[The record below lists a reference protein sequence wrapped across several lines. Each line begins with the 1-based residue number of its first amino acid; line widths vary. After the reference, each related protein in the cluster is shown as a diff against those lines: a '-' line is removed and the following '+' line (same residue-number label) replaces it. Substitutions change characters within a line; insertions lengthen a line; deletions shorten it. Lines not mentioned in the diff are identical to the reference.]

1 MVEWLYKR
9 KVQVITM
16 DLFDYNSEIN
26 KKESPLADRMRPEN
40 INDIKGQKH
49 ILGPGKIINRLV
61 EADRL
66 SSMIFYGPSG
76 TGKTT
81 IAMAIANTAGA
92 DFNKINAVVS
102 GVQDIKKIISKAEDN
117 KKYYNKKTILFI
129 DEIHRFN
136 KAQQDALLPSVET
149 GLLILIGA
157 TTENPFFSINSAL
170 LSRTNVF
177 QIKSLENA
185 DLMNILGDALKNAE
199 KGLGNMGVSISKE
212 ALEHIVNFAAGDARK
227 ALNAL
232 EIAVLSTTPNDQGQ
246 RKITLETAED
256 SVQRPAIS
264 YDKSGDMHYDVISA
278 FIKSMRGSDPDAA
291 VYYLALML
299 EAGEDPL
306 FIARRVLIFA
316 SEDIGLADSNALS
329 VALAA
334 YQSLERLGMPEGRIV
349 LSHAVLYCALAR
361 KNNDAYAS
369 IDYALSRV
377 RKGEIHPVPEHLR
390 DAHYPGAAKLGNG
403 LEYKYPHNYPG
414 NWVEQQ
420 YLPDK
425 LIGEKFFKRKE

>member
-1 MVEWLYKR
+1 
-9 KVQVITM
+9 VIIL
-16 DLFDYNSEIN
+16 DLFDYNNEVN
-26 KKESPLADRMRPEN
+26 KKESPLADRMRPDR
-40 INDIKGQKH
+40 IQDVKGQKH
-49 ILGPGKIINRLV
+49 ILGSGKIINRLV
-61 EADRL
+61 ESDRL

-81 IAMAIANTAGA
+81 IAMAVANSAGA

-102 GVQDIKKIISKAEDN
+102 GVQDIKRIIAKAEEN

-157 TTENPFFSINSAL
+157 TTENPYFSINSAL
-170 LSRTNVF
+170 LSRANVF
-177 QIKSLENA
+177 QINKLDKQ
-185 DLMNILGDALKNAE
+185 DLMNILGEALKDKE
-199 KGLGNMGVSISKE
+199 KGLGSYSVTISKE
-212 ALEHIVNFAAGDARK
+212 ALEHMVNFASGDARK

-232 EIAVLSTTPNDQGQ
+232 EIAVLSTTPDENGI

-264 YDKSGDMHYDVISA
+264 YDKSGDQHYDVISA
-278 FIKSMRGSDPDAA
+278 FIKSMRGSDPDASL
-291 VYYLALML
+291 YYLALML

-306 FIARRVLIFA
+306 FIARRILIFA
-316 SEDIGLADSNALS
+316 SEDIGLADSNALTL
-329 VALAA
+329 ALSA
-334 YQSLERLGMPEGRIV
+334 YQSVERLGMPEGRII
-349 LSHAVLYCALAR
+349 LSHAVLYCAMAP

-369 IDYALSRV
+369 IDYTLNRIK
-377 RKGEIHPVPEHLR
+377 KGDVYPVPPHLR
-390 DAHYPGAAKLGNG
+390 DAHYPGASKLGSG
-403 LEYKYPHNYPG
+403 KEYKYPHNYPG

-420 YLPDK
+420 YLPDE
-425 LIGEKFFKRKE
+425 LTGQKFFKRKD

>member
-1 MVEWLYKR
+1 
-9 KVQVITM
+9 M
-16 DLFDYNSEIN
+16 DIFDYNIEAN
-26 KKESPLADRMRPEN
+26 KKESPLADRMRPGR
-40 INDIKGQKH
+40 ITDIKGQKH
-49 ILGPGKIINRLV
+49 ILGPGKILNRLV

-81 IAMAIANTAGA
+81 IGMAVANSVEA

-102 GVQDIKKIISKAEDN
+102 GIQDIKKIILKAEEN

-136 KAQQDALLPSVET
+136 KSQQDALLPSVET

-157 TTENPFFSINSAL
+157 TTENPYFSINSAL

-177 QIKSLENA
+177 EIKKLDEK
-185 DLMNILGDALKNAE
+185 DLMSILEEALKNKE
-199 KGLGNMGVSISKE
+199 NGLGNFDVEISKE
-212 ALEHIVNFAAGDARK
+212 ALVHITNFATGDARK

-232 EIAVLSTTPNDQGQ
+232 EIAVLSTVPDDKGL
-246 RKITLETAED
+246 RKITLKEAEN

-264 YDKSGDMHYDVISA
+264 YDKSGDQHYDVISA

-306 FIARRVLIFA
+306 FIARRILILA
-316 SEDIGLADSNALS
+316 SEDIGLADSNALT
-329 VALAA
+329 VALSA
-334 YQSLERLGMPEGRIV
+334 YQAVERLGMPEGRIV
-349 LSHAVLYCALAR
+349 LSHAVLYCALAK
-361 KNNDAYAS
+361 KNNDAYIS
-369 IDYALSRV
+369 IDYALDSV
-377 RKGEIHPVPEHLR
+377 RKGEIYPVPVHLK
-390 DAHYPGAAKLGNG
+390 DTNYPGAAKATVK
-403 LEYKYPHNYPG
+403 YKYPHDYPD
-414 NWVEQQ
+414 NWIEQQ

-425 LIGEKFFKRKE
+425 LIGKKFYKGKD